1 MNKIYTAEVWCDV
14 IYDDMWSMINRYICE
29 RTGIQPTVML
39 TEPERQTIQNT
50 IDVITDIILDK
61 VETAISPFEKE
72 KPNEKE

>member
-1 MNKIYTAEVWCDV
+1 MKMNKRYQAEVWRDV

-39 TEPERQTIQNT
+39 TESERQTIQNA

-61 VETAISPFEKE
+61 VELKE
-72 KPNEKE
+72 EPNEKE

>member
-1 MNKIYTAEVWCDV
+1 MNKLYPAEVWRDV
-14 IYDDMWSMINRYICE
+14 IYDDMLSIINRYICE
-29 RTGIQPTVML
+29 RTGIQPTVIL

-61 VETAISPFEKE
+61 VELKE